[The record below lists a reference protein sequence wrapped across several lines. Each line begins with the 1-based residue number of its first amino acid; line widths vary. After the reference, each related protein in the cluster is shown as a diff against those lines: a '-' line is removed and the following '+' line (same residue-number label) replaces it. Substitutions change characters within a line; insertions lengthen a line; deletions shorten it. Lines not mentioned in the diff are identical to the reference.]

1 MHARARV
8 SAASVTSRGSR
19 ESRAASPSRVL
30 PIALRTH
37 PAAAG
42 ARYAAA
48 VRAAGHGTAS
58 QSSAP

>member
-1 MHARARV
+1 MIHARARV
-8 SAASVTSRGSR
+8 SAATVTSRGSR
-19 ESRAASPSRVL
+19 AASPSCVL

-42 ARYAAA
+42 ARYGAA

>member
-8 SAASVTSRGSR
+8 SAASVTSRR
-19 ESRAASPSRVL
+19 SRAASSSCML

-42 ARYAAA
+42 ARYGAAA
-48 VRAAGHGTAS
+48 RAAGHGTAS

>member
-8 SAASVTSRGSR
+8 SAASVTSR
-19 ESRAASPSRVL
+19 VL

-37 PAAAG
+37 PAATG

-58 QSSAP
+58 QSRAP

>member
-8 SAASVTSRGSR
+8 SAASVTSR

-30 PIALRTH
+30 PIALRMH

-42 ARYAAA
+42 ARYGAA

>member
-19 ESRAASPSRVL
+19 AASPSCVL
-30 PIALRTH
+30 PIASHTH

-42 ARYAAA
+42 ARYGAT